1 MHPAGGGRSVADFE
15 THPPMHMQRLINPSR
30 LRAAPSI
37 RLLPFAP
44 QSRRYA
50 SMDGPAPAA
59 GAAATDTE
67 AAAVANKSGI
77 TPQSLSTTLKEKIQA
92 QHVDIEDMSGT
103 YLRHESGM

>member
-1 MHPAGGGRSVADFE
+1 
-15 THPPMHMQRLINPSR
+15 MHMQRLINPYR
-30 LRAAPSI
+30 LRTAPSI
-37 RLLPFAP
+37 RFFPFPP
-44 QSRRYA
+44 QFRRYA
-50 SMDGPAPAA
+50 NMDGP

-103 YLRHESGM
+103 